1 MSVFAKVLMK
11 AGTVCLLVSL
21 SLCYPDPTIQAVS
34 SKKVDDVPSPRLA
47 CKNNWQT
54 FAIIITSCHSDSL
67 VEYPWCSGDLG
78 FGSSTS
84 PPADRKY
91 KVISLTVLTQR
102 VFCLSL
108 SSLLLAS
115 GGAVKVDLKRIL
127 LFYVLFVANR

>member
-1 MSVFAKVLMK
+1 MK